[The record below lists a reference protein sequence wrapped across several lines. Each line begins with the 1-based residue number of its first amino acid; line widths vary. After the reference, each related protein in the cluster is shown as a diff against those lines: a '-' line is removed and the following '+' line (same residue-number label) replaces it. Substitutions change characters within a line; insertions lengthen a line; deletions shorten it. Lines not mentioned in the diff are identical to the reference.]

1 MWFKNIQFK
10 LVNLSKCGRRQRKKE
25 RKKKGGY
32 NTNWSVLAKEGNVR
46 KRENER
52 EKENSWSLTYF
63 LLTGYVLEGSCI
75 LFQMF
80 FFPPPPSSVNT
91 RFSLFCVHWHDYF
104 FFFFFYNNNC
114 PSPPPPTQ
122 LLPIILKL
130 VKTLNNK

>member
-80 FFPPPPSSVNT
+80 FPPPLQCKYEVFPFLCTLT
-91 RFSLFCVHWHDYF
+91 RLFL
-104 FFFFFYNNNC
+104 FFFFYNNNC
-114 PSPPPPTQ
+114 PSPSPPPTQ